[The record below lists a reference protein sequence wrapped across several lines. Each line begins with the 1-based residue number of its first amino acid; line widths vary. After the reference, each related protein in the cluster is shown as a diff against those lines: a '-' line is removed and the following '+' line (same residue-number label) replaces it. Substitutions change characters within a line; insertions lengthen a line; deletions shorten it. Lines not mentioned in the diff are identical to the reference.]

1 MTEVATI
8 VDIVRLKEE
17 GLSQRA
23 VSKRLGISRA
33 TVSKEDVRGTGL
45 LTTFFLC
52 VAQVHY

>member
-1 MTEVATI
+1 M
-8 VDIVRLKEE
+8 DIVRLKEE